1 MIRLCKRC
9 GKQFEPATSDTYYC
23 DDCRLEIKR
32 ESVFKIAKCSECGIE
47 FLGGIAAKYCPD
59 CRRKKA
65 NEASAKSKKN
75 KDKRKIGNIDYCQ
88 RCGAEYTVKSGKQK
102 YCAECAAIVLAEHNR
117 EVSKQKY
124 HENNLKEKQAEQKRE
139 LKRESTVCPAC
150 GKPFTP
156 NRTNQMYCS
165 AECRKIGG
173 KTNKP
178 IVKSGLYA
186 KKTEFE
192 RYVEPKSNNK
202 TGIRGVYWDNRL
214 CRYVVKIKIGD
225 QFKRLGSYSSLEEAK
240 EAITAAK
247 AVVQYEKENR
257 K

>member
-32 ESVFKIAKCSECGIE
+32 ENVFKIAKCAECGIE
-47 FLGGIAAKYCPD
+47 FVGGIAAKYCPD

-65 NEASAKSKKN
+65 NEASAKSKQNKN
-75 KDKRKIGNIDYCQ
+75 KRKIGSIDYCQ

-117 EVSKQKY
+117 EVSQQRY
-124 HENNLKEKQAEQKRE
+124 HENSLKEKQAEQKRE

-156 NRTNQMYCS
+156 NRSNQMYCS

-173 KTNKP
+173 KQNKRY
-178 IVKSGLYA
+178 IKSGLYA
-186 KKTEFE
+186 SNS
-192 RYVEPKSNNK
+192 EPKLKSNNK
-202 TGIRGVYWDNRL
+202 TGIRGVYWDKQL
-214 CRYVVKIKIGD
+214 SRYVVKIKIGD
-225 QFKRLGSYSSLEEAK
+225 QFKRLGSFSSIEEAQ
-240 EAITAAK
+240 EAISTARASEHDDK
-247 AVVQYEKENR
+247 GE
-257 K
+257 